1 MHRRGRNHAKPQ
13 HQWTEYVRRG
23 GARYAATLGHPRT
36 IADDRHQ
43 IRLRRRPVPRLHGSR
58 QRRSGAILPDRDQRR
73 RRQEDYHHRRP
84 QRQGRSSLAEGL
96 DRRAGAAMRLLPVR
110 PDHAGSG
117 TAFQEPE
124 ADQGRSGGA
133 YGRQSLPLHDLFA
146 HPEGDH
152 ARRVRNAYRLQRGNR
167 AEGNMNRHVKI
178 TAPGPA
184 DLSRRSFMVG
194 SAAAGLALGYSIVP
208 GMLGADQALAATSN
222 FDPSVWY
229 SIAPDGM
236 RTGTRRKADMGEP
249 LASTMAQIIS
259 EELGSSWKD
268 MRVQLASNDPKFNDP
283 VLGAQITGGS
293 WSTMMNFDA
302 MSRAGAAG
310 RMAWTEAA
318 AATMGVPASELIV
331 RDSVISHP
339 KSKKSM
345 TFADVVKSGKA
356 TKTFTP
362 DELKA
367 IKLKTPD
374 QYTMIGVSVP
384 QLDIP
389 SKTNGTAKYGI
400 DVMLPGMVYGKV
412 VTPPVRYGAIVK
424 AVDDSEAKKVPGFIK
439 AVTLDDKTGTTTGW
453 VVAVANTY
461 ANARKA
467 ADALKVTYD
476 GGPNA
481 KLSSESLFAEAKR
494 LQALDDSGQ
503 FFVKD
508 GDTAAAFGTA
518 AKTMEAE
525 YTTNINI
532 HAPMEPMNATAQ
544 LQGDIWHIYSG
555 NQFATRSGAI
565 AAGAAG
571 VDPKFVVMHQMW
583 LGGGFGRRLGADLMV
598 PAVQAAK
605 AGGKPV
611 KVIFSRED
619 DMTMD
624 FSRPLTFQ
632 KIKAGLDADGKLIAM
647 NHDVVSAWPTKRW
660 GIPDFLSPSADKKGG
675 LDAFTVNGADFF
687 YSVPNHNVRAILN
700 EMAHN
705 ATPSGQLR
713 SVAPGWTFWA
723 VESMVDEIAHA
734 VGKDPAQYRIDMLD
748 GKGANAGGAQRL
760 RNTLLAAMGLSGYG
774 TRQLPKGEG
783 MGVACVSSQERA
795 TASWTACV
803 AHVAVAPSGEVKVKK
818 LTVATDVGTQVHP
831 DNIRAQV
838 EGAALWGLSLA
849 MYEKATPKDG
859 GIEQTNFD
867 TYTPL
872 RMSQVPEVAITV
884 IANGEKPTGVGE
896 PAVTVVAPAIGNAI
910 FNACGARVR
919 SLPITAEAVKGAM
932 KA

>member
-1 MHRRGRNHAKPQ
+1 
-13 HQWTEYVRRG
+13 
-23 GARYAATLGHPRT
+23 
-36 IADDRHQ
+36 
-43 IRLRRRPVPRLHGSR
+43 
-58 QRRSGAILPDRDQRR
+58 
-73 RRQEDYHHRRP
+73 
-84 QRQGRSSLAEGL
+84 
-96 DRRAGAAMRLLPVR
+96 
-110 PDHAGSG
+110 
-117 TAFQEPE
+117 
-124 ADQGRSGGA
+124 
-133 YGRQSLPLHDLFA
+133 
-146 HPEGDH
+146 
-152 ARRVRNAYRLQRGNR
+152 
-167 AEGNMNRHVKI
+167 MNSHVKI
-178 TAPGPA
+178 TSRGPA
-184 DLSRRSFMVG
+184 DLSRRSFLVG
-194 SAAAGLALGYSIVP
+194 SAATGLVLGYAAVP
-208 GMLGADQALAATSN
+208 GLDQAFAAPSN
-222 FDPSVWY
+222 FEPSTWY
-229 SIAPDGM
+229 SIAPDGIV
-236 RTGTRRKADMGEP
+236 TVTCGKADMGQHI
-249 LASTMAQIIS
+249 ASTMAQMVA
-259 EELGSSWKD
+259 EELGANWKD

-310 RMAWTEAA
+310 RIALTDAA
-318 AATMGVPASELIV
+318 AAAMGVPAAELVV

-345 TFADVVKSGKA
+345 SFADIVKSGKA

-374 QYTMIGVSVP
+374 QYTLIGVSVP

-400 DVMLPGMVYGKV
+400 DVMLPGMVYGRV
-412 VTPPVRYGAIVK
+412 VTPPVRFGATVK
-424 AVDDSEAKKVPGFIK
+424 SVDDSAAKKVPGFIK
-439 AVTLDDKTGTTTGW
+439 TVVLDDKTGSTSGW
-453 VVAVANTY
+453 VVAVANNY
-461 ANARKA
+461 ASAKKA
-467 ADALKVTYD
+467 ADALNIAYD
-476 GGPNA
+476 NGPNA
-481 KLSSESLFAEAKR
+481 KLSSESLLSEAKR

-518 AKTMEAE
+518 TKVMEAE

-532 HAPMEPMNATAQ
+532 HAPLEPMNAAAEFK
-544 LQGDIWHIYSG
+544 GDILHIYSG
-555 NQFATRSGAI
+555 NQFATRTGQI

-571 VDPKFVVMHQMW
+571 IDPKYVVMHQMW
-583 LGGGFGRRLGADLMV
+583 LGGGFGRRLDADMMI

-605 AGGKPV
+605 AVGKPV
-611 KVIFSRED
+611 KIIYSREN

-624 FSRPLTFQ
+624 YSRPLTYQ
-632 KIKAGLDADGKLIAM
+632 KVKAGLDADGKLIAL
-647 NHDVVSAWPTKRW
+647 NHDVVSAWPTARW
-660 GIPDFLSPSADKKGG
+660 GIPDFLTPSVDKKGP
-675 LDAFTVNGADFF
+675 LDSFTVNGADFF
-687 YSVPNHNVRAILN
+687 YTVPNHQVRAIKN

-723 VESMVDEIAHA
+723 VESMIDEIAHA
-734 VGKDPAQYRIDMLD
+734 SGKDPALFRIELLD
-748 GKGANAGGAQRL
+748 GKGKNDGGAQRL
-760 RNTLLAAMGLSGYG
+760 RNTLLAAMGLAGYG
-774 TRQLPKGEG
+774 TGKLPKGEG

-795 TASWTACV
+795 SASWTACV

-818 LTVATDVGTQVHP
+818 LTVATDVGMQVHP

-849 MYEKATPKDG
+849 MYEKATLKDG

-872 RMSQVPEVAITV
+872 RMSQMPEVAVNV
-884 IANGEKPTGVGE
+884 IANGDKPTGVGE
-896 PAVTVVAPAIGNAI
+896 PAVTVIAPALGNAI
-910 FNACGARVR
+910 FNACGARLR
-919 SLPITAEAVKGAM
+919 ALPITAEAVKAGM

>member
-1 MHRRGRNHAKPQ
+1 
-13 HQWTEYVRRG
+13 
-23 GARYAATLGHPRT
+23 
-36 IADDRHQ
+36 
-43 IRLRRRPVPRLHGSR
+43 
-58 QRRSGAILPDRDQRR
+58 
-73 RRQEDYHHRRP
+73 
-84 QRQGRSSLAEGL
+84 
-96 DRRAGAAMRLLPVR
+96 
-110 PDHAGSG
+110 
-117 TAFQEPE
+117 
-124 ADQGRSGGA
+124 
-133 YGRQSLPLHDLFA
+133 
-146 HPEGDH
+146 
-152 ARRVRNAYRLQRGNR
+152 
-167 AEGNMNRHVKI
+167 MNTHVKI
-178 TAPGPA
+178 SQSEPA
-184 DLSRRSFMVG
+184 DLSRRSFLVG
-194 SAAAGLALGYSIVP
+194 TAAAGLALGYSAVP
-208 GMLGADQALAATSN
+208 GMLGVDQAFAAAGN

-229 SIAPDGM
+229 SIAPDGIV
-236 RTGTRRKADMGEP
+236 TVTCGKADMGQHI
-249 LASTMAQIIS
+249 ASTMAQIIS
-259 EELGSSWKD
+259 EELGSNWKD

-310 RMAWTEAA
+310 RMALTEAA
-318 AATMGVPASELIV
+318 AAAMGLPPYFKDELVV
-331 RDSVISHP
+331 RDSVVSHP

-345 TFADVVKSGKA
+345 TFAEIVKSGKI

-367 IKLKTPD
+367 IKLKSPD

-400 DVMLPGMVYGKV
+400 DVMLPGMVYGKI
-412 VTPPVRYGAIVK
+412 VTPPVRFGATVK
-424 AVDDSEAKKVPGFIK
+424 SVDDSAAKKVPGFIK
-439 AVTLDDKTGTTTGW
+439 AVILDDKTATTTGW

-467 ADALKVTYD
+467 ADALKITYD

-481 KLSSESLFAEAKR
+481 KLSSESLLDEARR
-494 LQALDDSGQ
+494 LQGLDDSGL

-518 AKTMEAE
+518 AKVMEAE

-544 LQGDIWHIYSG
+544 LQGDIWHVYSG

-583 LGGGFGRRLGADLMV
+583 LGGGFGRRLDADMMV

-605 AGGKPV
+605 AVGKPV
-611 KVIFSRED
+611 KVIYSREN

-632 KIKAGLDADGKLIAM
+632 KIKAGLDGDGKLIAM

-660 GIPDFLSPSADKKGG
+660 GIPDFLTPSVDKKGG
-675 LDAFTVNGADFF
+675 LDGFTVNGADFF
-687 YSVPNHNVRAILN
+687 YTVPNHNVRAILN

-723 VESMVDEIAHA
+723 VESMVDELAHA
-734 VGKDPAQYRIDMLD
+734 VGKDPGAVPYRHARRQRRQCRWRATSAQHPARGDGHGRIRHQATSEGRRHGRCLRLVTGEGERKLD
-748 GKGANAGGAQRL
+748 RVRGSCRGRAVRRGQGQEADRGHRRRHAGASRQHPCPGRGRGVVGTFARDVREGDAKGRRHRTDQLRHLHAVADESGAGSGRQRHRQRRKSHRRRRARGDSDRARAWQRDLQCL
-760 RNTLLAAMGLSGYG
+760 RRSHPLAADHGGG
-774 TRQLPKGEG
+774 GEG
-783 MGVACVSSQERA
+783 GDEQGISRS
-795 TASWTACV
+795 
-803 AHVAVAPSGEVKVKK
+803 HVRR
-818 LTVATDVGTQVHP
+818 Q
-831 DNIRAQV
+831 
-838 EGAALWGLSLA
+838 
-849 MYEKATPKDG
+849 
-859 GIEQTNFD
+859 
-867 TYTPL
+867 
-872 RMSQVPEVAITV
+872 
-884 IANGEKPTGVGE
+884 
-896 PAVTVVAPAIGNAI
+896 
-910 FNACGARVR
+910 
-919 SLPITAEAVKGAM
+919 
-932 KA
+932 

>member
-1 MHRRGRNHAKPQ
+1 
-13 HQWTEYVRRG
+13 
-23 GARYAATLGHPRT
+23 
-36 IADDRHQ
+36 
-43 IRLRRRPVPRLHGSR
+43 
-58 QRRSGAILPDRDQRR
+58 
-73 RRQEDYHHRRP
+73 
-84 QRQGRSSLAEGL
+84 
-96 DRRAGAAMRLLPVR
+96 
-110 PDHAGSG
+110 
-117 TAFQEPE
+117 
-124 ADQGRSGGA
+124 
-133 YGRQSLPLHDLFA
+133 
-146 HPEGDH
+146 
-152 ARRVRNAYRLQRGNR
+152 
-167 AEGNMNRHVKI
+167 MNTHVKI
-178 TAPGPA
+178 STDNAAPATA
-184 DLSRRSFMVG
+184 DLSRRSFLVG
-194 SAAAGLALGYSIVP
+194 SAAAGLALGYSAVP
-208 GMLGADQALAATSN
+208 DGALAAAPAH

-229 SIAPDGM
+229 SIAPDGIV
-236 RTGTRRKADMGEP
+236 TVTCGKADMGQHI
-249 LASTMAQIIS
+249 ASTMSQIIA
-259 EELGSSWKD
+259 EELGANWKD
-268 MRVQLASNDPKFNDP
+268 VRVQLASNDPKFNDP

-310 RMAWTEAA
+310 RIALTEAA
-318 AATMGVPASELIV
+318 AASMGVPASELTV

-339 KSKKSM
+339 KKKSM
-345 TFADVVKSGKA
+345 TFAEVVKSGKA

-367 IKLKTPD
+367 IKLKTAD

-412 VTPPVRYGAIVK
+412 VTPPVRYGATVK
-424 AVDDSEAKKVPGFIK
+424 SVDDSAAKKVPGFIK
-439 AVTLDDKTGTTTGW
+439 AVTLDDKTATTTGW
-453 VVAVANTY
+453 VVAVADTY

-467 ADALKVTYD
+467 ADALKITYD

-481 KLSSESLFAEAKR
+481 KLSSESLLTEARR
-494 LQALDDSGQ
+494 LQKLDDSGQ

-518 AKTMEAE
+518 AKVMEAE

-544 LQGDIWHIYSG
+544 LQGDIWHIYTG

-571 VDPKFVVMHQMW
+571 VDPKFVVMHQMY
-583 LGGGFGRRLGADLMV
+583 LGGGFGRRLDADMTV

-605 AGGKPV
+605 AVGKPV
-611 KVIFSRED
+611 KVIYSREN

-624 FSRPLTFQ
+624 FSRPLTLQ
-632 KIKAGLDADGKLIAM
+632 KVKAGVDADGRLIAL

-660 GIPDFLSPSADKKGG
+660 GIPDFLSPSVDKKGP

-723 VESMVDEIAHA
+723 VESMVDELAHA
-734 VGKDPAQYRIDMLD
+734 AGKDPAQYRIDMLD
-748 GKGANAGGAQRL
+748 GKGKNDGGAQRL
-760 RNTLLAAMGLSGYG
+760 RNTLLAAMGMSGYG
-774 TRQLPKGEG
+774 TKALPKGEG

-803 AHVAVAPSGEVKVKK
+803 AHVAVSSSGEVKVKK

-849 MYEKATPKDG
+849 LYEKATLKDG

-872 RMSQVPEVAITV
+872 RMSQVPEVAISV
-884 IANGEKPTGVGE
+884 IANGEKATGVGE
-896 PAVTVVAPAIGNAI
+896 PAVTVIAPALGNAI

>member
-1 MHRRGRNHAKPQ
+1 
-13 HQWTEYVRRG
+13 
-23 GARYAATLGHPRT
+23 
-36 IADDRHQ
+36 
-43 IRLRRRPVPRLHGSR
+43 
-58 QRRSGAILPDRDQRR
+58 
-73 RRQEDYHHRRP
+73 
-84 QRQGRSSLAEGL
+84 
-96 DRRAGAAMRLLPVR
+96 
-110 PDHAGSG
+110 
-117 TAFQEPE
+117 
-124 ADQGRSGGA
+124 
-133 YGRQSLPLHDLFA
+133 
-146 HPEGDH
+146 
-152 ARRVRNAYRLQRGNR
+152 
-167 AEGNMNRHVKI
+167 MNSHVKV
-178 TAPGPA
+178 TQGEPA
-184 DLSRRSFMVG
+184 DLSRRSFLVG
-194 SAAAGLALGYSIVP
+194 SAAAGLVLGYSAVP
-208 GMLGADQALAATSN
+208 GLGEAYAATGS

-229 SIAPDGM
+229 SVGPDGIV
-236 RTGTRRKADMGEP
+236 TVTCGKADMGQHI
-249 LASTMAQIIS
+249 ASTMAQIIC
-259 EELGSSWKD
+259 EELGASWKD
-268 MRVQLASNDPKFNDP
+268 MRVQLASNDPKYNDP
-283 VLGAQITGGS
+283 VLGAQVTGGS

-310 RMAWTEAA
+310 RIALTEAA
-318 AATMGVPASELIV
+318 AAAMGLPPFYKDELVV
-331 RDSVISHP
+331 RESTVTHP

-345 TFADVVKSGKA
+345 TFADIVKSGKA

-367 IKLKTPD
+367 LKLKTAD
-374 QYTMIGVSVP
+374 QYTIIGVSVP

-400 DVMLPGMVYGKV
+400 DTMLPGMVYGKV
-412 VTPPVRYGAIVK
+412 ITPPVRYGATVK
-424 AVDDSEAKKVPGFIK
+424 SVDDSAAKKVPGFIK
-439 AVTLDDKTGTTTGW
+439 AVVLDDKTMTTSGW
-453 VVAVANTY
+453 VVAVASTY
-461 ANARKA
+461 ANAAKA
-467 ADALKVTYD
+467 AEALKITYD

-481 KLSSESLFAEAKR
+481 KLSSQSLLDEAKR
-494 LQALDDSGQ
+494 LQALDDSGL

-518 AKTMEAE
+518 AKVLEAE

-532 HAPMEPMNATAQ
+532 HAPMEPMTATAQ
-544 LQGDIWHIYSG
+544 QQGDIWHLYTG

-571 VDPKFVVMHQMW
+571 VDPKYVVMHQTW
-583 LGGGFGRRLGADLMV
+583 LGGGFGRRLEGDMLI

-605 AGGKPV
+605 AVGKPV
-611 KVIFSRED
+611 KIIYSREN

-632 KIKAGLDADGKLIAM
+632 KIKAGLDGDGKLVAM

-660 GIPDFLSPSADKKGG
+660 GIPDFLSPSVDKKGA

-723 VESMVDEIAHA
+723 VESMVDELAHA
-734 VGKDPAQYRIDMLD
+734 AGKDPAQYRIDMLD
-748 GKGANAGGAQRL
+748 GKGDNNGGAQRL
-760 RNTLLAAMGLSGYG
+760 RNTLLTAMGLAGYG
-774 TRQLPKGEG
+774 TKQLPQGEG
-783 MGVACVSSQERA
+783 MGVACVSSQERK

-803 AHVAVAPSGEVKVKK
+803 AHVAVAPNGEVKVKK

-849 MYEKATPKDG
+849 MYEKATLKDG

-872 RMSQVPEVAITV
+872 RMSQTPEVAVSV
-884 IANGEKPTGVGE
+884 IANGEHATGVGE
-896 PAVTVVAPAIGNAI
+896 PAVTVVAPALANAI
-910 FNACGARVR
+910 FNASGARVR
-919 SLPITAEAVKGAM
+919 SLPITAEAVKAGM

>member
-1 MHRRGRNHAKPQ
+1 
-13 HQWTEYVRRG
+13 
-23 GARYAATLGHPRT
+23 
-36 IADDRHQ
+36 
-43 IRLRRRPVPRLHGSR
+43 
-58 QRRSGAILPDRDQRR
+58 
-73 RRQEDYHHRRP
+73 
-84 QRQGRSSLAEGL
+84 
-96 DRRAGAAMRLLPVR
+96 
-110 PDHAGSG
+110 
-117 TAFQEPE
+117 
-124 ADQGRSGGA
+124 
-133 YGRQSLPLHDLFA
+133 
-146 HPEGDH
+146 
-152 ARRVRNAYRLQRGNR
+152 
-167 AEGNMNRHVKI
+167 MNTHVKI
-178 TAPGPA
+178 IKAAP
-184 DLSRRSFMVG
+184 DLSRRSFLVG
-194 SAAAGLALGYSIVP
+194 SAAAGLALGYSAVP
-208 GMLGADQALAATSN
+208 GLLGADQAFAAAGN
-222 FDPSVWY
+222 FDPSTWY
-229 SIAPDGM
+229 SIAPDGIV
-236 RTGTRRKADMGEP
+236 TVTCGKADMGQHI
-249 LASTMAQIIS
+249 ASTMAQIVC
-259 EELGSSWKD
+259 EELGASWKD

-310 RMAWTEAA
+310 RLPISDAA
-318 AATMGVPASELIV
+318 AAAMGVPASELTV
-331 RDSVISHP
+331 KDSVISHA

-345 TFADVVKSGKA
+345 SYADVVKSGKI

-367 IKLKTPD
+367 LKLKTPD

-412 VTPPVRYGAIVK
+412 VTPPVRFGATVK
-424 AVDDSEAKKVPGFIK
+424 SVDDSAAKKVPGFIK
-439 AVTLDDKTGTTTGW
+439 AVTLDDKTLSTSGW

-461 ANARKA
+461 ANAAKA
-467 ADALKVTYD
+467 AAARKTPYAKC
-476 GGPNA
+476 PNA
-481 KLSSESLFAEAKR
+481 NLSSQSLLDEAKR
-494 LQALDDSGQ
+494 LQAQDDSGL

-508 GDTAAAFGTA
+508 GDTAAALGTA
-518 AKTMEAE
+518 AKVLEAE
-525 YTTNINI
+525 YTTSINI
-532 HAPMEPMNATAQ
+532 HAPLEPMNATAQ

-565 AAGAAG
+565 AAAAAG

-583 LGGGFGRRLGADLMV
+583 LGGGFGRRLDADMMV

-605 AGGKPV
+605 AVGKPV
-611 KVIFSRED
+611 KVIYSREN

-632 KIKAGLDADGKLIAM
+632 KIKAGLDGDGKLIAL

-660 GIPDFLSPSADKKGG
+660 GIPDFLTPSVDKKGG
-675 LDAFTVNGADFF
+675 LDGFPVNGGDFF
-687 YSVPNHNVRAILN
+687 FSVPNHQVRAILN
-700 EMAHN
+700 EMAQN

-723 VESMVDEIAHA
+723 VESMIDELANA
-734 VGKDPAQYRIDMLD
+734 AGKDPAQYRIALLD
-748 GKGANAGGAQRL
+748 GKGKHDGGAQRL
-760 RNTLLAAMGLSGYG
+760 RNTLLAAMGMAGYG
-774 TRQLPKGEG
+774 TKQLPKGEG

-849 MYEKATPKDG
+849 MYEKATLKDG
-859 GIEQTNFD
+859 AIEQTNFD

-872 RMSQVPEVAITV
+872 RMSQVPEVAVAV
-884 IANGEKPTGVGE
+884 IANGEKATGVGE
-896 PAVTVVAPAIGNAI
+896 PAVTVVAPALGNAI
-910 FNACGARVR
+910 SNACGARVR
-919 SLPITAEAVKGAM
+919 SLPITAAAVKGAM

>member
-1 MHRRGRNHAKPQ
+1 
-13 HQWTEYVRRG
+13 
-23 GARYAATLGHPRT
+23 
-36 IADDRHQ
+36 
-43 IRLRRRPVPRLHGSR
+43 
-58 QRRSGAILPDRDQRR
+58 
-73 RRQEDYHHRRP
+73 
-84 QRQGRSSLAEGL
+84 
-96 DRRAGAAMRLLPVR
+96 
-110 PDHAGSG
+110 
-117 TAFQEPE
+117 
-124 ADQGRSGGA
+124 
-133 YGRQSLPLHDLFA
+133 
-146 HPEGDH
+146 
-152 ARRVRNAYRLQRGNR
+152 
-167 AEGNMNRHVKI
+167 MNTHVKI
-178 TAPGPA
+178 TKAEPA
-184 DLSRRSFMVG
+184 DLSRRSFLVG
-194 SAAAGLALGYSIVP
+194 TAAAGLALGYSSVP
-208 GMLGADQALAATSN
+208 GLLGADQAFAAAGN

-229 SIAPDGM
+229 SIAPDGLV
-236 RTGTRRKADMGEP
+236 TVTCGKADMGQHI
-249 LASTMAQIIS
+249 ASTMAQIIS
-259 EELGSSWKD
+259 EELGSNWKD

-310 RMAWTEAA
+310 RMALTEAA
-318 AATMGVPASELIV
+318 ATIMGVPASELTV
-331 RDSVISHP
+331 KDSVISHA

-345 TFADVVKSGKA
+345 TFADVVKSGKI
-356 TKTFTP
+356 TKTYTP

-374 QYTMIGVSVP
+374 QYTMIGQSVP

-400 DVMLPGMVYGKV
+400 DVMLPGMVYGKIV
-412 VTPPVRYGAIVK
+412 MPPVRYGATVK
-424 AVDDSEAKKVPGFIK
+424 SVDDSAAKKVPGFIK
-439 AVTLDDKTGTTTGW
+439 AVTLDDKTGSTTGW
-453 VVAVANTY
+453 VVAVAKDY
-461 ANARKA
+461 ASARKA
-467 ADALKVTYD
+467 AEALKVTYD

-481 KLSSESLFAEAKR
+481 QASSESLLAEAKR
-494 LQALDDSGQ
+494 LQGLDDSGLY
-503 FFVKD
+503 FVKD

-518 AKTMEAE
+518 AKVMEQE
-525 YTTNINI
+525 YTTSINI
-532 HAPMEPMNATAQ
+532 HAPLEPMNATAQ
-544 LQGDIWHIYSG
+544 QQGDIWHIYSG

-583 LGGGFGRRLGADLMV
+583 LGGGFGRRLDADMMV

-605 AGGKPV
+605 AVGKPV
-611 KVIFSRED
+611 KVIYSRED

-624 FSRPLTFQ
+624 YSRPLTFQ
-632 KIKAGLDADGKLIAM
+632 KIKAGVDGDGKLIAL

-660 GIPDFLSPSADKKGG
+660 GIPDFLTPSVDKKGG
-675 LDAFTVNGADFF
+675 LDGFTVNGADFF

-700 EMAHN
+700 EMAQS

-723 VESMVDEIAHA
+723 VESMIDELAHA
-734 VGKDPAQYRIDMLD
+734 AGKDPAQYRIALLD
-748 GKGANAGGAQRL
+748 GKGKNDGGAQRL
-760 RNTLLAAMGLSGYG
+760 RNTLLAAMGMAGYG
-774 TRQLPKGEG
+774 TKALPKGEG

-849 MYEKATPKDG
+849 MYEKATLKNG

-872 RMSQVPEVAITV
+872 RMSQVPEVAISV
-884 IANGEKPTGVGE
+884 IANGEKATGVGE
-896 PAVTVVAPAIGNAI
+896 PAVTVIAPALANAI
-910 FNACGARVR
+910 FNASGARVR
-919 SLPITAEAVKGAM
+919 SLPITAEAVKASM
-932 KA
+932 TKA

>member
-1 MHRRGRNHAKPQ
+1 
-13 HQWTEYVRRG
+13 
-23 GARYAATLGHPRT
+23 
-36 IADDRHQ
+36 
-43 IRLRRRPVPRLHGSR
+43 
-58 QRRSGAILPDRDQRR
+58 
-73 RRQEDYHHRRP
+73 
-84 QRQGRSSLAEGL
+84 
-96 DRRAGAAMRLLPVR
+96 
-110 PDHAGSG
+110 
-117 TAFQEPE
+117 
-124 ADQGRSGGA
+124 
-133 YGRQSLPLHDLFA
+133 
-146 HPEGDH
+146 
-152 ARRVRNAYRLQRGNR
+152 
-167 AEGNMNRHVKI
+167 MNTHVKI
-178 TAPGPA
+178 TKDVVDREPA
-184 DLSRRSFMVG
+184 DLSRRSFLVG
-194 SAAAGLALGYSIVP
+194 TAAAGLALGYSAVP
-208 GMLGADQALAATSN
+208 GLLGADQAFAATGN

-229 SIAPDGM
+229 SIAPDGIV
-236 RTGTRRKADMGEP
+236 TVTCGKAEMGQHI
-249 LASTMAQIIS
+249 ASTMAQIIS
-259 EELGSSWKD
+259 EELGSNWKD
-268 MRVQLASNDPKFNDP
+268 MRIQLASNDPKFNDP

-293 WSTMMNFDA
+293 WSTMMNYDA

-310 RMAWTEAA
+310 RMALTEAA
-318 AATMGVPASELIV
+318 AASMGVPAGELVV
-331 RDSVISHP
+331 RDSTITHP

-345 TFADVVKSGKA
+345 TFAEIVKSGKA

-362 DELKA
+362 ADLKA
-367 IKLKTPD
+367 IKLKTSD

-412 VTPPVRYGAIVK
+412 VMPPVRYGATVK
-424 AVDDSEAKKVPGFIK
+424 SVDDGAAMKVPGFIK
-439 AVTLDDKTGTTTGW
+439 AVTLDDKTMTTTGW
-453 VVAVANTY
+453 VVVIAKTY
-461 ANARKA
+461 TSAKKA
-467 ADALKVTYD
+467 AEVLKVTYD

-481 KLSSESLFAEAKR
+481 KLSSESLLTEAKR
-494 LQALDDSGQ
+494 LQGLDDSGL
-503 FFVKD
+503 FFVKN
-508 GDTAAAFGTA
+508 GDTAAALGTA
-518 AKTMEAE
+518 AKVLEAE

-544 LQGDIWHIYSG
+544 QQGDIWHIYTG

-571 VDPKFVVMHQMW
+571 VDPKFVVMHQMY
-583 LGGGFGRRLGADLMV
+583 LGGGFGRRLDGDMTV

-605 AGGKPV
+605 AVGKPV
-611 KVIFSRED
+611 KVIYSRED

-632 KIKAGLDADGKLIAM
+632 KIKAGLDGDGKLIAM

-660 GIPDFLSPSADKKGG
+660 GIPDFLSPSVDKKDQR

-700 EMAHN
+700 EMAQS

-723 VESMVDEIAHA
+723 VESMIDEIAHA
-734 VGKDPAQYRIDMLD
+734 AGKDPAQFRISMLD
-748 GKGANAGGAQRL
+748 GAGANAGGAQRL
-760 RNTLLAAMGLSGYG
+760 RNTLLAAMGLAGYG
-774 TRQLPKGEG
+774 TLQLPKGEG

-818 LTVATDVGTQVHP
+818 LTVATDVGTQVNP
-831 DNIRAQV
+831 NGIRAQV
-838 EGAALWGLSLA
+838 EGGALWGVSLA
-849 MYEKATPKDG
+849 LYEKATLKDG

-872 RMSQVPEVAITV
+872 RMSQMPEVAVSV
-884 IANGEKPTGVGE
+884 IANGEKATGVGE
-896 PAVTVVAPAIGNAI
+896 PTVTVVAPALANAI

-919 SLPITAEAVKGAM
+919 SLPITAEAVKANM

>member
-1 MHRRGRNHAKPQ
+1 
-13 HQWTEYVRRG
+13 
-23 GARYAATLGHPRT
+23 
-36 IADDRHQ
+36 
-43 IRLRRRPVPRLHGSR
+43 
-58 QRRSGAILPDRDQRR
+58 
-73 RRQEDYHHRRP
+73 
-84 QRQGRSSLAEGL
+84 
-96 DRRAGAAMRLLPVR
+96 
-110 PDHAGSG
+110 
-117 TAFQEPE
+117 
-124 ADQGRSGGA
+124 
-133 YGRQSLPLHDLFA
+133 
-146 HPEGDH
+146 
-152 ARRVRNAYRLQRGNR
+152 
-167 AEGNMNRHVKI
+167 MNSHVKLSDVQS
-178 TAPGPA
+178 T
-184 DLSRRSFMVG
+184 DLSRRSFLVG
-194 SAAAGLALGYSIVP
+194 TAAAGLALGYSAVP
-208 GMLGADQALAATSN
+208 GIDTAFAATPAN

-229 SIAPDGM
+229 SIAPDGIV
-236 RTGTRRKADMGEP
+236 TVTCGKADMGQHI
-249 LASTMAQIIS
+249 ASTMAQIVC
-259 EELGSSWKD
+259 EELGANWKD

-310 RMAWTEAA
+310 RIALTEAA
-318 AATMGVPASELIV
+318 AASMGVPPFYKDELVV
-331 RDSVISHP
+331 RDSVVTHP

-345 TFADVVKSGKA
+345 TFAEIVKSGKA

-367 IKLKTPD
+367 IKLKTAD
-374 QYTMIGVSVP
+374 QYTLIGVSVP

-400 DVMLPGMVYGKV
+400 DVMLPGMVHGAV
-412 VTPPVRYGAIVK
+412 VTPPVRYGATVK
-424 AVDDSEAKKVPGFIK
+424 SVDDSEAKKVKGFVK
-439 AVTLDDKTGTTTGW
+439 AVILDDKTATTTGW
-453 VVAVANTY
+453 VVAVADTY
-461 ANARKA
+461 ANAKRA
-467 ADALKVTYD
+467 AGALKIAYD

-481 KLSSESLFAEAKR
+481 KLSSEQLFTEAKR
-494 LQALDDSGQ
+494 LQGLHDSGQ

-508 GDTAAAFGTA
+508 GDTRAALGTA
-518 AKTMEAE
+518 AKVVEAE

-532 HAPMEPMNATAQ
+532 HAPMEPMNATAEFK
-544 LQGDIWHIYSG
+544 GDILHVYSG

-571 VDPKFVVMHQMW
+571 IDPKFVVMHQMW
-583 LGGGFGRRLGADLMV
+583 LGGGFGRRLDADMMV

-605 AGGKPV
+605 AVGKPV
-611 KVIFSRED
+611 KVIYSREN

-624 FSRPLTFQ
+624 FSRPLTYQ
-632 KIKAGLDADGKLIAM
+632 KVKAGLDADGRLIALD
-647 NHDVVSAWPTKRW
+647 HDVVSAWPTERW
-660 GIPDFLSPSADKKGG
+660 GIPDFLSPSVDKKGP

-687 YSVPNHNVRAILN
+687 YTVPNHNVRAIKN

-723 VESMVDEIAHA
+723 VESMIDEIAQA
-734 VGKDPAQYRIDMLD
+734 SGKDPAQYRIELLD

-760 RNTLLAAMGLSGYG
+760 RNTLLAAMGMAGYG
-774 TRQLPKGEG
+774 TKQLPKGEG

-803 AHVAVAPSGEVKVKK
+803 AHVAVSPSGEVKVKK

-838 EGAALWGLSLA
+838 EGAALWGMSLA
-849 MYEKATPKDG
+849 LFEKATLKDG

-872 RMSQVPEVAITV
+872 RMSQTPEVAISV
-884 IANGEKPTGVGE
+884 IANGEKATGVGE
-896 PAVTVVAPAIGNAI
+896 PAVTVVAPAIGNAV
-910 FNACGARVR
+910 FNAVGARVR
-919 SLPITAEAVKGAM
+919 SLPITAEAVKAAM

>member
-1 MHRRGRNHAKPQ
+1 
-13 HQWTEYVRRG
+13 
-23 GARYAATLGHPRT
+23 
-36 IADDRHQ
+36 
-43 IRLRRRPVPRLHGSR
+43 
-58 QRRSGAILPDRDQRR
+58 
-73 RRQEDYHHRRP
+73 
-84 QRQGRSSLAEGL
+84 
-96 DRRAGAAMRLLPVR
+96 
-110 PDHAGSG
+110 
-117 TAFQEPE
+117 
-124 ADQGRSGGA
+124 
-133 YGRQSLPLHDLFA
+133 
-146 HPEGDH
+146 
-152 ARRVRNAYRLQRGNR
+152 
-167 AEGNMNRHVKI
+167 MNKHVKI
-178 TAPGPA
+178 AKENVKSA
-184 DLSRRSFMVG
+184 DLSRRSFLVG
-194 SAAAGLALGYSIVP
+194 TAATGLALGYSAVP
-208 GMLGADQALAATSN
+208 GLLGADQAHAAVSS

-229 SIAPDGM
+229 SIGPDGIV
-236 RTGTRRKADMGEP
+236 TVTCGKADMGQHI
-249 LASTMAQIIS
+249 ASTMAQIVA
-259 EELGSSWKD
+259 EELGASWKD

-310 RMAWTEAA
+310 RIALTEAA
-318 AATMGVPASELIV
+318 GAAMGLAPFFKDELVV
-331 RDSVISHP
+331 RNSVVSHP

-345 TFADVVKSGKA
+345 TFAEIVKSGKI

-367 IKLKTPD
+367 IKLKTAD

-389 SKTNGTAKYGI
+389 PKTNGTAKYGI

-412 VTPPVRYGAIVK
+412 VTPPVRYGATVK
-424 AVDDSEAKKVPGFIK
+424 AVDESAAKKVPGFIK
-439 AVTLDDKTGTTTGW
+439 TVTLDDKTGSTTGW

-467 ADALKVTYD
+467 ADALKITYD

-481 KLSSESLFAEAKR
+481 KLSSESLLNEAKR
-494 LQALDDSGQ
+494 LQGLDDSGQ

-508 GDTAAAFGTA
+508 GDTAAAFGAA
-518 AKTMEAE
+518 AKVLEAE
-525 YTTNINI
+525 YTTGINI
-532 HAPMEPMNATAQ
+532 HAPLEPMNATAE
-544 LQGDIWHIYSG
+544 LKGDIWHIYSG

-583 LGGGFGRRLGADLMV
+583 LGGGFGRRLDADMMV

-605 AGGKPV
+605 AVGKPV
-611 KVIFSRED
+611 KVIYSREN

-624 FSRPLTFQ
+624 YSRPLTFQ
-632 KIKAGLDADGKLIAM
+632 KVKAGLDADGKLIAL
-647 NHDVVSAWPTKRW
+647 NHDVVSAWPTERW
-660 GIPDFLSPSADKKGG
+660 GIPDFLSPSVDKKGP

-687 YSVPNHNVRAILN
+687 YSVPNHNVRAIKN

-723 VESMVDEIAHA
+723 IESMIDELAHA
-734 VGKDPAQYRIDMLD
+734 AGKDPAQYRIALLD
-748 GKGANAGGAQRL
+748 GKGKNDGGAQRL
-760 RNTLLAAMGLSGYG
+760 RNTLLAAMGMAGYG
-774 TRQLPKGEG
+774 TKQLPKGEG

-838 EGAALWGLSLA
+838 EGAALWGMSLA
-849 MYEKATPKDG
+849 MFEKATLKDG

-872 RMSQVPEVAITV
+872 RMSQMPEVAVNV
-884 IANGEKPTGVGE
+884 IANGEKATGVGE

-919 SLPITAEAVKGAM
+919 SLPITAEAVKANM

>member
-1 MHRRGRNHAKPQ
+1 
-13 HQWTEYVRRG
+13 
-23 GARYAATLGHPRT
+23 
-36 IADDRHQ
+36 
-43 IRLRRRPVPRLHGSR
+43 
-58 QRRSGAILPDRDQRR
+58 
-73 RRQEDYHHRRP
+73 
-84 QRQGRSSLAEGL
+84 
-96 DRRAGAAMRLLPVR
+96 
-110 PDHAGSG
+110 
-117 TAFQEPE
+117 
-124 ADQGRSGGA
+124 
-133 YGRQSLPLHDLFA
+133 
-146 HPEGDH
+146 
-152 ARRVRNAYRLQRGNR
+152 
-167 AEGNMNRHVKI
+167 MNTHVKI
-178 TAPGPA
+178 STDTAAPA
-184 DLSRRSFMVG
+184 ATDLSRRSFLVG
-194 SAAAGLALGYSIVP
+194 SATAGLALGYSAMP
-208 GMLGADQALAATSN
+208 GLLGADSALAAPGH

-229 SIAPDGM
+229 SIAPDGLV
-236 RTGTRRKADMGEP
+236 TVTCGKADMGQHI
-249 LASTMAQIIS
+249 ASTMAQIIA
-259 EELGSSWKD
+259 EELGANWKD

-293 WSTMMNFDA
+293 WSTMMNYDA

-310 RMAWTEAA
+310 RIALTEAA
-318 AATMGVPASELIV
+318 ATAMGVPASELMV

-339 KSKKSM
+339 KKKSM

-367 IKLKTPD
+367 IKLKTAD

-389 SKTNGTAKYGI
+389 SKTNGSAKYGI
-400 DVMLPGMVYGKV
+400 DVMLPGMVYGKL
-412 VTPPVRYGAIVK
+412 VTPPVRYGATVK
-424 AVDDSEAKKVPGFIK
+424 SVDDSAAKKVPGFIK
-439 AVTLDDKTGTTTGW
+439 AVTLDDKTATTTGW
-453 VVAVANTY
+453 VVAVADTY
-461 ANARKA
+461 ANARRA
-467 ADALKVTYD
+467 ADALKITYD

-481 KLSSESLFAEAKR
+481 KLSSESLLTEARR
-494 LQALDDSGQ
+494 LQKLDDSGQ

-518 AKTMEAE
+518 AKVIEAE

-544 LQGDIWHIYSG
+544 LQGDIWHIYTG

-583 LGGGFGRRLGADLMV
+583 LGGGFGRRLDADMTV

-605 AGGKPV
+605 AVGKPV
-611 KVIFSRED
+611 KVIYSREN

-624 FSRPLTFQ
+624 FSRPLTLQ
-632 KIKAGLDADGKLIAM
+632 KVKAGLDGDGKLIAL

-660 GIPDFLSPSADKKGG
+660 GIPDFLTPSVDKKGA
-675 LDAFTVNGADFF
+675 LDGFTVNGADFF

-723 VESMVDEIAHA
+723 VESMVDELAHT
-734 VGKDPAQYRIDMLD
+734 VGKDPAQYRIEMLD
-748 GKGANAGGAQRL
+748 GKGKNDGGAQRL
-760 RNTLLAAMGLSGYG
+760 RNTLLAAMGMSGYG
-774 TRQLPKGEG
+774 TRPLPKGEG

-803 AHVAVAPSGEVKVKK
+803 AHVAVDASGEVKVKK

-849 MYEKATPKDG
+849 LYEKATLKDG
-859 GIEQTNFD
+859 AIEQTNFD

-872 RMSQVPEVAITV
+872 RMSQMPEVAISV
-884 IANGEKPTGVGE
+884 IANGEKATGVGE
-896 PAVTVVAPAIGNAI
+896 PAVTVIAPAIGNAI

>member
-1 MHRRGRNHAKPQ
+1 
-13 HQWTEYVRRG
+13 
-23 GARYAATLGHPRT
+23 
-36 IADDRHQ
+36 
-43 IRLRRRPVPRLHGSR
+43 
-58 QRRSGAILPDRDQRR
+58 
-73 RRQEDYHHRRP
+73 
-84 QRQGRSSLAEGL
+84 
-96 DRRAGAAMRLLPVR
+96 
-110 PDHAGSG
+110 
-117 TAFQEPE
+117 
-124 ADQGRSGGA
+124 
-133 YGRQSLPLHDLFA
+133 
-146 HPEGDH
+146 
-152 ARRVRNAYRLQRGNR
+152 
-167 AEGNMNRHVKI
+167 MNTHVKI
-178 TAPGPA
+178 APNKTVGVPA
-184 DLSRRSFMVG
+184 DLSRRSFLVG
-194 SAAAGLALGYSIVP
+194 TAAAGLALGYSAVP
-208 GMLGADQALAATSN
+208 GLVGADTAFAAAAN

-229 SIAPDGM
+229 SIAPDGIV
-236 RTGTRRKADMGEP
+236 TVTCGKADMGQHI
-249 LASTMAQIIS
+249 ASTMAQIIA

-293 WSTMMNFDA
+293 WSTMMNYDA

-310 RMAWTEAA
+310 RMALTEAA
-318 AATMGVPASELIV
+318 AAAMGVPAGELVV
-331 RDSVISHP
+331 RESTITHP

-345 TFADVVKSGKA
+345 TFADIVKSGKA

-367 IKLKTPD
+367 IKLKSPD

-412 VTPPVRYGAIVK
+412 VMPPVRYGATVK
-424 AVDDSEAKKVPGFIK
+424 SIDDSAAKKVPGFIK
-439 AVTLDDKTGTTTGW
+439 AVTLDDKTTTTTGW
-453 VVAVANTY
+453 VVVVANTY
-461 ANARKA
+461 TNAKKA
-467 ADALKVTYD
+467 AEALKVTYD

-481 KLSSESLFAEAKR
+481 KLSSESLLTEAKR
-494 LQALDDSGQ
+494 LQGLDDSGL
-503 FFVKD
+503 FFVKN

-518 AKTMEAE
+518 AKLMEAE

-532 HAPMEPMNATAQ
+532 HAPLEPMNATAQ
-544 LQGDIWHIYSG
+544 LQGDIWHIYTG

-571 VDPKFVVMHQMW
+571 VDPKFVVMHQMY
-583 LGGGFGRRLGADLMV
+583 LGGGFGRRLDGDMTV

-605 AGGKPV
+605 AVGKPV
-611 KVIFSRED
+611 KVIYSRED

-632 KIKAGLDADGKLIAM
+632 KIKAGLDGDGKLIAL

-660 GIPDFLSPSADKKGG
+660 GIPDFLTPSVDKKGG
-675 LDAFTVNGADFF
+675 LDGFTVNGADFF
-687 YSVPNHNVRAILN
+687 YTVPNHNVRAILN
-700 EMAHN
+700 EMAQQ

-723 VESMVDEIAHA
+723 VESMIDELAHA
-734 VGKDPAQYRIDMLD
+734 AGKDPAQYRISMLD
-748 GKGANAGGAQRL
+748 GAGANAGGAQRL
-760 RNTLLAAMGLSGYG
+760 RNTLLAAMGLAGYDSK
-774 TRQLPKGEG
+774 QLPKGEG

-838 EGAALWGLSLA
+838 EGAALWGVSLA
-849 MYEKATPKDG
+849 LYEKATLKNG

-872 RMSQVPEVAITV
+872 RMSQMPEVAISV
-884 IANGEKPTGVGE
+884 IANGEHATGVGE
-896 PAVTVVAPAIGNAI
+896 PAVTVVAPALANAI

-919 SLPITAEAVKGAM
+919 SLPITAEAVKAAM

>member
-1 MHRRGRNHAKPQ
+1 M
-13 HQWTEYVRRG
+13 
-23 GARYAATLGHPRT
+23 
-36 IADDRHQ
+36 
-43 IRLRRRPVPRLHGSR
+43 
-58 QRRSGAILPDRDQRR
+58 
-73 RRQEDYHHRRP
+73 
-84 QRQGRSSLAEGL
+84 
-96 DRRAGAAMRLLPVR
+96 
-110 PDHAGSG
+110 
-117 TAFQEPE
+117 
-124 ADQGRSGGA
+124 
-133 YGRQSLPLHDLFA
+133 
-146 HPEGDH
+146 
-152 ARRVRNAYRLQRGNR
+152 
-167 AEGNMNRHVKI
+167 
-178 TAPGPA
+178 
-184 DLSRRSFMVG
+184 
-194 SAAAGLALGYSIVP
+194 LGYSAVP
-208 GMLGADQALAATSN
+208 GIDQALAAPSA
-222 FDPSVWY
+222 FEPSVWF
-229 SIAPDGM
+229 SIAPDGLV
-236 RTGTRRKADMGEP
+236 TVTCGKADMGQHI
-249 LASTMAQIIS
+249 ASTMAQIVA
-259 EELGSSWKD
+259 EELGASWKD

-310 RMAWTEAA
+310 RMALTEAA
-318 AATMGVPASELIV
+318 AASMGVPASELVV
-331 RDSVISHP
+331 RGSVVSHS

-345 TFADVVKSGKA
+345 SFADIVKSGKI

-374 QYTMIGVSVP
+374 QYSMVGVSVP

-389 SKTNGTAKYGI
+389 PKTNGTAKYGI

-412 VTPPVRYGAIVK
+412 ITPPVRFGATVK
-424 AVDDSEAKKVPGFIK
+424 SLDDAAAKKVPGFIK
-439 AVTLDDKTGTTTGW
+439 AVTLDDKTGSTTGW

-467 ADALKVTYD
+467 ADALKITYD
-476 GGPNA
+476 NGPNA
-481 KLSSESLFAEAKR
+481 KLSSQSLIDEAKR

-518 AKTMEAE
+518 AKVLEAE
-525 YTTNINI
+525 YTTSINI
-532 HAPMEPMNATAQ
+532 HAPLEPMNATAEFK
-544 LQGDIWHIYSG
+544 GDILHIYSG

-571 VDPKFVVMHQMW
+571 IDPKFVVMHQMW
-583 LGGGFGRRLGADLMV
+583 LGGGFGRRLDADMMV

-605 AGGKPV
+605 AVGKPV
-611 KVIFSRED
+611 KVIYSREN

-624 FSRPLTFQ
+624 YSRPLTFQ
-632 KIKAGLDADGKLIAM
+632 KVKAGLDGDGKLIAL
-647 NHDVVSAWPTKRW
+647 NHDVVSAWPTQRW
-660 GIPDFLSPSADKKGG
+660 GIPDFLSPSVDKKGP

-687 YSVPNHNVRAILN
+687 YSVPNHNVRAIKN

-723 VESMVDEIAHA
+723 VESMIDELAHA
-734 VGKDPAQYRIDMLD
+734 AGQDPAQYRIALLD
-748 GKGANAGGAQRL
+748 GKGKNDGGAQRL
-760 RNTLLAAMGLSGYG
+760 RNTLLAAMGMAGYG
-774 TRQLPKGEG
+774 TSKLPKGEG

-803 AHVAVAPSGEVKVKK
+803 AHVAVSPSGEVKVKK
-818 LTVATDVGTQVHP
+818 LTVATDVGMQVHP

-849 MYEKATPKDG
+849 MYEKATLKDG

-872 RMSQVPEVAITV
+872 RMSQTPEVAVNV
-884 IANGEKPTGVGE
+884 IANGDKPTGVGE
-896 PAVTVVAPAIGNAI
+896 PAVTVIAPALGNAI
-910 FNACGARVR
+910 FNACGARIR
-919 SLPITAEAVKGAM
+919 SLPITAEAVKANM